1 MFKLIGV
8 NIFTGNQWDCVTDI
22 ATKEEALELRRGWTR
37 LESDYKVEY
46 LVKEQ

>member
-22 ATKEEALELRRGWTR
+22 ATEAEALKLRKGWQR

-46 LVKEQ
+46 LVKAQ